1 MENSISLLSIPP
13 IIRSNHTSKQPSIL
27 SKKPHAMTTQWA
39 PAEVLQLDPN
49 SSGFTCIG
57 YAPSKGR
64 RCRNPIA
71 CVNRQESAKI
81 LQEMSRLDPHSR
93 RLDGKLEELA
103 SRLLCRRWHQDQAA
117 GMKRQWQCDIENYRA
132 ATVRAERSRT
142 VRTVPAPVHFTMVQT
157 REISLRVDQ
166 TASLVA
172 HLYIQVYSSLIL
184 LVAFGDESGGRGNN
198 NPRPYSSSQQESLLQ
213 HTNHR
218 ENTSPPTPSADDFTS
233 HTPDASFQG
242 EVATTREEVT
252 NEEESETH
260 VLEAPALEQEPEDS
274 PHAHERRAIEGDC
287 SICFEDLSSGGDTLW
302 CTAQCR
308 QNFHADCINLW
319 HASQEAN
326 RRVKTCPY
334 W

>member
-1 MENSISLLSIPP
+1 
-13 IIRSNHTSKQPSIL
+13 
-27 SKKPHAMTTQWA
+27 MTTPQWA

-49 SSGFTCIG
+49 SSSFTCIG

-71 CVNRQESAKI
+71 CVNRQESTEI
-81 LQEMSRLDPHSR
+81 LLEMSRLDLQSR

-103 SRLLCRRWHQDQAA
+103 PRLLCRRWHQDQAA

-142 VRTVPAPVHFTMVQT
+142 VRTPPAPARSTVVQT

-172 HLYIQVYSSLIL
+172 LFYIHVSSSLFL
-184 LVAFGDESGGRGNN
+184 SGATGDESGGRENN
-198 NPRPYSSSQQESLLQ
+198 HPHPDLSNQQESLLQ
-213 HTNHR
+213 QTNHR
-218 ENTSPPTPSADDFTS
+218 ESISPPTPSADDFTS
-233 HTPDASFQG
+233 HTPDASLRE
-242 EVATTREEVT
+242 EVATTRTEVT
-252 NEEESETH
+252 NERESETH
-260 VLEAPALEQEPEDS
+260 VLEALPQEQPPEDS
-274 PHAHERRAIEGDC
+274 LHAHDRRAIEGDC
-287 SICFEDLSSGGDTLW
+287 SICCEDVSSGGDTLW
-302 CTAQCR
+302 CRAQCR
-308 QNFHADCINLW
+308 QNFHADCINSW

-326 RRVKTCPY
+326 RRVKTCPH